1 MTQKFQLRDGM
12 RAAFDIA
19 VPMDDGATMF
29 ADLYLPEA
37 EGRYPV
43 LLSYGPYAKG
53 LHFADGYGSAWD
65 IMIRNKPEVLEGT
78 SSLYQSWELVDPEK
92 WVPDGYAVLRVD
104 SRGAGAS
111 PGFLDVWSERET
123 RDLYDCIEWAG
134 VQDWSNGKVG
144 LAGIS
149 YYAVNQWQVASLQ
162 PPHLAALAIWEGFS
176 DFYRDCVRHGGIMS
190 TFLANWYDMQVKTV
204 QHGYGERGHRSRV
217 TGALVCGDDTLSD
230 EELARNRADL
240 AREMR
245 ARRFVDDFYRVRT
258 GQFEKI
264 ETPLLSSG
272 NWGGNGLHLR
282 GNIEGFLRSAST
294 QKWLEMHGNTH
305 WIEFYADYGIELQK
319 RFFGHFLKGE
329 DTGWDRQPR
338 VLLQVRRPGERFT
351 PRAENE
357 WPLAR
362 TQWTKLFLDLETRAL
377 VPDMPAG
384 AATASFDALGDGLEF
399 LSEPL
404 AEETEITGP
413 LAARLHVSSSTADA
427 DLFLVLKVLDPDGEE
442 VTFYG
447 ALDPHTPIAQG
458 WLRASHR
465 KLDPAL
471 STFWRPYHTHD
482 EALPLAPG
490 EIVALDIEVWPT
502 CIVAPKGS
510 RLALEVRG
518 KDYVHDGPSGGKL
531 SYMKNA
537 FTGCGPFLHD
547 DPADRDPAVYG
558 GVTTLHAG
566 AGRDNFLLVPIVP
579 ARADRD

>member
-1 MTQKFQLRDGM
+1 MNQNFQLRDGM

-19 VPMDDGATMF
+19 VPMDDGATMY

-123 RDLYDCIEWAG
+123 QDLYDCIEWAG
-134 VQDWSNGKVG
+134 VQPWSSGKVG

-149 YYAVNQWQVASLQ
+149 YYAVNQWQVAALQ
-162 PPHLAALAIWEGFS
+162 PPHLAAMAVWEGFS

-204 QHGYGERGHRSRV
+204 QYGYGERGHRSRV
-217 TGALVCGDDTLSD
+217 TGELVCGTETLSD
-230 EELARNRADL
+230 EELAANRADL
-240 AREMR
+240 GREMR

-258 GQFEKI
+258 GQFERI

-282 GNIEGFLRSAST
+282 GNIEGFLRSASE

-305 WIEFYADYGIELQK
+305 WIEFYADYGIALQK

-329 DTGWDRQPR
+329 ETGWAEQPR
-338 VLLQVRRPGERFT
+338 VLLQIRHPGERFE
-351 PRAENE
+351 PRAEDE
-357 WPLAR
+357 WPIAR
-362 TQWTKLFLDLETRAL
+362 TQWTKLFLDLDTRAL
-377 VPDMPAG
+377 ATEPPAG
-384 AATASFDALGDGLEF
+384 EATAGFEALGDGLEF
-399 LSEPL
+399 RSAPL
-404 AEETEITGP
+404 DQDTEITGP
-413 LAARLHVSSSTADA
+413 LAARLNVSSSTADA
-427 DLFLVLKVLDPDGEE
+427 DVFLVLKVLDPEGRE

-471 STFWRPYHTHD
+471 STFWRPYHSHD
-482 EALPLAPG
+482 EAQPLVAG
-490 EIVALDIEVWPT
+490 EIVALDIEIWPT
-502 CIVAPKGS
+502 CIIAPKGS
-510 RLALEVRG
+510 RLVLEVRG

-547 DPADRDPAVYG
+547 DPDDRNLSVYG
-558 GVTTLHAG
+558 GTTTLHSG
-566 AGRDNFLLVPIVP
+566 AGRENFLLVPIVP
-579 ARADRD
+579 TLDLR